1 MSNDMTPVEE
11 YLILTATASAIAER
25 RKELEPKLLDELDD
39 GDQKR
44 PSVQGIPL
52 GSLSRAVR
60 AKVPQVTDEAAF
72 FAHMD
77 SVNRLGDERY
87 LDPANTAEIVEVLL
101 EHAPHLVSERLVV
114 DSADREAE
122 FKRVELGAEV
132 PGVELVDKPVRGS
145 GLTPRPSKEAKAR
158 VAQALASGLLAL
170 EEGDRG

>member
-11 YLILTATASAIAER
+11 YLILTATASAIAARKKDLEPLLL
-25 RKELEPKLLDELDD
+25 KELED

-44 PSVQGIPL
+44 PSVHGIPL
-52 GSLSRAVR
+52 GSLSRAVKEK
-60 AKVPQVTDEAAF
+60 APKVTDEAAF

-87 LDPANTAEIVEVLL
+87 LDPENLSQIMAVLA
-101 EHAPHLVSERLVV
+101 EHAPELISERLVV

-145 GLTPRPSKEAKAR
+145 GLTPRPSKQAKAR
-158 VAQALASGLLAL
+158 VAQALASGLLAI
-170 EEGDRG
+170 EEGDK

>member
-1 MSNDMTPVEE
+1 MSSSMNAVEE
-11 YLILTATASAIAER
+11 YLILTATASAITER
-25 RKELEPKLLDELDD
+25 RKALEPTILEELAD

-44 PSVQGIPL
+44 PSVHGIPL

-60 AKVPQVTDEAAF
+60 QKEPRITDEAAF

-77 SVNRLGDERY
+77 SVNRLGEERL
-87 LDPANTAEIVEVLL
+87 LDPADTAEIVAVLL

-122 FKRVELGAEV
+122 FKRAEMGADV

-145 GLTPRPSKEAKAR
+145 GLTPRPSKQAKAR

-170 EEGDRG
+170 EAGDEK

>member
-11 YLILTATASAIAER
+11 YLILTATASAIAA
-25 RKELEPKLLDELDD
+25 RKKDLEPLLLGELED

-44 PSVQGIPL
+44 PSVHGIPL
-52 GSLSRAVR
+52 GSLSRAVKEK
-60 AKVPQVTDEAAF
+60 APKVTDEAAF
-72 FAHMD
+72 LAHMD
-77 SVNRLGDERY
+77 SVNRLSDERY
-87 LDPANTAEIVEVLL
+87 LDPENLSQIMAVLA
-101 EHAPHLVSERLVV
+101 EHAPELISERLVV

-158 VAQALASGLLAL
+158 VAQALKSGLVAI
-170 EEGDRG
+170 EGGDK